1 MRITFF
7 FFSTLFCE
15 FRNSFMVEKS
25 TKRRK
30 PSALPSIL
38 SLSAVMFI
46 LGLLGTT
53 VIGFKGLGEYVVEN
67 SSIDIYFNDSV
78 SEAQVIG
85 FQNNINQKSW
95 VKKTRFVTRE
105 QGMKEMGDKYDPDFM
120 NYVETITLPLSLEV
134 YSKAEFAEPK
144 FQNQVVLE
152 FKKNPLIEDV
162 VFQKNW
168 LETISKNIQK
178 MQIIYVILALLFIII
193 SIVLIQSAV
202 RLGIFANRHTIK
214 SMQFVGATN
223 SFIIRP
229 IIFTFVKYALIAIPI
244 AFGLLWII
252 IWQLPGFMGNGEF
265 TLMMVE
271 FRNHIQMENLFIVSV
286 SIAIFG
292 VLLATLCSWLS
303 TRKFLRTKIEN
314 LY

>member
-1 MRITFF
+1 
-7 FFSTLFCE
+7 
-15 FRNSFMVEKS
+15 MVEKS
-25 TKRRK
+25 TKRKK

-38 SLSAVMFI
+38 SLTAVMLI
-46 LGLLGTT
+46 LGLFGTT
-53 VIGFKGLGEYVVEN
+53 VIGFKGLGDYVIEN
-67 SSIDIYFNDSV
+67 SSIDIYFNDSTT
-78 SEAQVIG
+78 EAQVIE
-85 FQNNINQKSW
+85 FQKDIQKKTW
-95 VKKTRFVTRE
+95 IKKTRYVSRE

-152 FKKNPLIEDV
+152 LKKNPMIEDV

-178 MQIIYVILALLFIII
+178 MQIIYVILTLLFIII

-229 IIFTFVKYALIAIPI
+229 IVLNFVKYALIAIPI
-244 AFGLLWII
+244 AFGLLWVI
-252 IWQLPGFMGNGEF
+252 IWQLPGLIGEGEF
-265 TLMMVE
+265 TMMIVE
-271 FRNHIQMENLFIVSV
+271 FRNHIQLQNLFIVSV

-292 VLLATLCSWLS
+292 VLLATICSWLS

>member
-1 MRITFF
+1 MT
-7 FFSTLFCE
+7 
-15 FRNSFMVEKS
+15 EKS
-25 TKRRK
+25 SKRKK

-38 SLSAVMFI
+38 SLAAVMFI

-53 VIGFKGLGEYVVEN
+53 VIGFKGLGEYVIEN

-78 SEAQVIG
+78 TEAQVIK
-85 FQNNINQKSW
+85 FQNEINQKSW
-95 VKKTRFVTRE
+95 VKKTRFVSKE
-105 QGMKEMGDKYDPDFM
+105 QGMKEMGVKYDPEIM
-120 NYVETITLPLSLEV
+120 NYAETITLPLSLEI
-134 YSKAEFAEPK
+134 YSKAEFAQPK
-144 FQNQVVLE
+144 FQEQVVREL
-152 FKKNPLIEDV
+152 KNDEQIEDV

-168 LETISKNIQK
+168 LETITKNIQK
-178 MQIIYVILALLFIII
+178 MQIVYIILALLFIII

-229 IIFTFVKYALIAIPI
+229 IIFTFVKYAFIAIPFS
-244 AFGLLWII
+244 FGLLWFI
-252 IWQLPGFMGNGEF
+252 IWQLPDFMGNSEF
-265 TLMMVE
+265 STMMFE
-271 FRNHIQMENLFIVSV
+271 FRNHINLQNLFIVSV

-292 VLLATLCSWLS
+292 VLLATICSWWS

>member
-1 MRITFF
+1 
-7 FFSTLFCE
+7 
-15 FRNSFMVEKS
+15 MVEKS

-38 SLSAVMFI
+38 SLAAVMFI
-46 LGLLGTT
+46 LGLLGIT
-53 VIGFKGLGEYVVEN
+53 VIGFKGLGEYVIEN

-78 SEAQVIG
+78 SEAQAIE
-85 FQNNINQKSW
+85 FQNNMNKKPW
-95 VKKTRFVTRE
+95 VKNTRFVTRE

-120 NYVETITLPLSLEV
+120 NYVETITLPLSVEV

-144 FQNQVVLE
+144 FQEQVVKEL
-152 FKKNPLIEDV
+152 KKDPQIEDV

-178 MQIIYVILALLFIII
+178 MQIVYMILALLFIII

-229 IIFTFVKYALIAIPI
+229 IILTFFQYAIIAIPI
-244 AFGLLWII
+244 SFGLIWFI
-252 IWQLPGFMGNGEF
+252 IWQLPELMPNGEWS
-265 TLMMVE
+265 TMMFE
-271 FRNHIQMENLFIVSV
+271 FRNHIQIQKLFIVSV

-292 VLLATLCSWLS
+292 VLLATICSWWS

>member
-1 MRITFF
+1 
-7 FFSTLFCE
+7 
-15 FRNSFMVEKS
+15 MVEKS

-38 SLSAVMFI
+38 SLTAVMLI
-46 LGLLGTT
+46 LGLFGIT
-53 VIGFKGLGEYVVEN
+53 VIGFKGLGDYVIEN
-67 SSIDIYFNDSV
+67 SSIDIYFNDSTT
-78 SEAQVIG
+78 EAQVIE
-85 FQNNINQKSW
+85 FQKDIQKKTW
-95 VKKTRFVTRE
+95 IKKTRYVSRE

-152 FKKNPLIEDV
+152 LKKNPLIEDV

-178 MQIIYVILALLFIII
+178 MQIIYIILTLIFIII
-193 SIVLIQSAV
+193 SVVLIQSAV

-229 IIFTFVKYALIAIPI
+229 IILNFVKYALIAIPI
-244 AFGLLWII
+244 AFGLLWLI
-252 IWQLPGFMGNGEF
+252 IWQLPDLMGQGEF
-265 TLMMVE
+265 TMMIVE
-271 FRNHIQMENLFIVSV
+271 FRNHIQMQNLFIVSV

-292 VLLATLCSWLS
+292 VLLATICSWLS

>member
-1 MRITFF
+1 
-7 FFSTLFCE
+7 
-15 FRNSFMVEKS
+15 MVEKS
-25 TKRRK
+25 SKRKK

-38 SLSAVMFI
+38 SLAAVMFI
-46 LGLLGTT
+46 LGLLGIT
-53 VIGFKGLGEYVVEN
+53 VIGFKGLGEYVIEN

-78 SEAQVIG
+78 TQAQVIE

-95 VKKTRFVTRE
+95 VKKTRFVSKE
-105 QGMKEMGDKYDPDFM
+105 QGMKEMGVKYDPEIM
-120 NYVETITLPLSLEV
+120 NYAETITLPLSLEI

-144 FQNQVVLE
+144 FQEQVVREL
-152 FKKNPLIEDV
+152 KKDSQIEDV

-168 LETISKNIQK
+168 LETITQNIQK
-178 MQIIYVILALLFIII
+178 MQIVYIVLALLFIII
-193 SIVLIQSAV
+193 SVILIQSAV

-244 AFGLLWII
+244 SFGLLWFI
-252 IWQLPGFMGNGEF
+252 IWQLPDFTGNSEF
-265 TLMMVE
+265 STMMFE
-271 FRNHIQMENLFIVSV
+271 FRNHINLQNLFIVSV

-292 VLLATLCSWLS
+292 VLLATICSWWS